1 MYGAEADDSMTA
13 RRDCLGSI
21 DMNDGIVRR
30 PRYGGWTRDR
40 YDCSRASP
48 FHSHERAHV
57 FGAYT
62 LSWEW
67 RMKST
72 AFYLDMIPVLA
83 IDPSQSRDG
92 FG

>member
-30 PRYGGWTRDR
+30 PRYRGWTRDR

-48 FHSHERAHV
+48 FHSHERENEIN
-57 FGAYT
+57 GL
-62 LSWEW
+62 LSGH
-67 RMKST
+67 
-72 AFYLDMIPVLA
+72 
-83 IDPSQSRDG
+83 DPRSRN
-92 FG
+92 

>member
-30 PRYGGWTRDR
+30 PRSKDVRPLMGM
-40 YDCSRASP
+40 
-48 FHSHERAHV
+48 
-57 FGAYT
+57 
-62 LSWEW
+62 EW

-72 AFYLDMIPVLA
+72 VFYLDMTPVLA
-83 IDPSQSRDG
+83 IDPSHSRDG

>member
-30 PRYGGWTRDR
+30 PRYRGWTRDR

-48 FHSHERAHV
+48 FIPMR
-57 FGAYT
+57 GARSKDVRP
-62 LSWEW
+62 LMGME
-67 RMKST
+67 
-72 AFYLDMIPVLA
+72 
-83 IDPSQSRDG
+83 
-92 FG
+92 